1 MPYAMRRRPESQL
14 TTLRI
19 HHRTT
24 YRYRQPVSLGPHRL
38 MLRPRESR
46 DLRLIAFDVTVAPDA
61 TVTWAHDVS
70 GNAVATATF
79 ATMAVQLEIDSMAEL
94 ELHAAAWPVFDIAGS
109 AMSYPFRYSA
119 AEWTDLGAL
128 AFQQYQDPAG
138 RLGGWAQAFV
148 GGRPT
153 NTLALLKDLSA
164 GVAEWVRYQS
174 REDEG
179 TQSPIETLDR
189 GWGSCRDFA
198 VLFVEAARSLG
209 FGARIVSGYLYN
221 PDRDLVGSSDAGST
235 HAWAEVYVP
244 GAGWITFDPTNRGV
258 GGFNLIPVAVARDI
272 RQAMPVSGSF
282 VGMTDAFQ
290 GMLVEVS
297 VTARTDTA
305 RAGSKKT
312 SNKSSALFS

>member
-1 MPYAMRRRPESQL
+1 L
-14 TTLRI
+14 ITLRI

-24 YRYRQPVSLGPHRL
+24 YRYRQPVRLGPHRF

-46 DLRLIAFDVTVAPDA
+46 DLRLVSSDVAVTPAAV
-61 TVTWAHDVS
+61 VTWAHDVS

-79 ATMAVQLEIDSMAEL
+79 QTMADNLVIESVAKLQLD
-94 ELHAAAWPVFDIAGS
+94 AAAWPVFEIAAS
-109 AMSYPFRYSA
+109 AIFYPFQYSDD
-119 AEWTDLGAL
+119 EWTDLGAL
-128 AFQQYQDPAG
+128 TIQQHPDPAG
-138 RLGGWAQAFV
+138 RLRGWARAFV
-148 GGRPT
+148 GGNPT
-153 NTLALLKDLSA
+153 DTLALLKDLSA
-164 GVAEWVRYQS
+164 GVSGWIRYQS

-179 TQSPIETLDR
+179 AQSPIQTLDR

-221 PDRDLVGSSDAGST
+221 PDQDSVGSRDAGST

-244 GAGWITFDPTNRGV
+244 GAGWITFDPTNRSV

-272 RQAMPVSGSF
+272 RQAMPVAGSF

-290 GMLVEVS
+290 GMSVDVS
-297 VTARTDTA
+297 VTGGLAP
-305 RAGSKKT
+305 
-312 SNKSSALFS
+312 